1 MVRSLPVPNASTLS
15 RWRFRVDVSYMLEQ
29 RARFGRLLERDALL
43 FHVLS
48 DASPQ
53 AGREWFVTELH
64 VLSAETMDFDLAR
77 LFSSA
82 VSFQRSILS
91 RMASSEEFCQL
102 PLAERERVRQGF
114 GDDRKAL
121 AECLS
126 VLVAPPVGL
135 GHRRTNFIHK
145 LHALTHQ
152 LYLLFGKKLA
162 AATKQLI
169 AFCTDFGV
177 ESNLAKTRRV
187 PLGLLCPYGVDM
199 PLEREGQPPEVPES
213 LDATGADNDDEVQY
227 NTALRSQGHFTSSI
241 T

>member
-187 PLGLLCPYGVDM
+187 PLGLLCPYVW
-199 PLEREGQPPEVPES
+199 R
-213 LDATGADNDDEVQY
+213 
-227 NTALRSQGHFTSSI
+227 
-241 T
+241 